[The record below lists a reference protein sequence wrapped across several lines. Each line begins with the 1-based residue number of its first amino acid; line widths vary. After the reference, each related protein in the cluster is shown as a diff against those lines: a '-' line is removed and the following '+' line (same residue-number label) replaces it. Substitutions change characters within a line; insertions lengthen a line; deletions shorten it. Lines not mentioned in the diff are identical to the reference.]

1 MIRFRLVHG
10 GGTLVREL
18 VPIKGTNR
26 REMELPLH
34 MLRGKALFIALLHR
48 IHLSLSCAE
57 KLPET

>member
-10 GGTLVREL
+10 GGMLVREL
-18 VPIKGTNR
+18 VPTKGTNR

-34 MLRGKALFIALLHR
+34 MLRGNALFIALLHL
-48 IHLSLSCAE
+48 IHLSLSHDE

>member
-10 GGTLVREL
+10 GGMLVREL

-34 MLRGKALFIALLHR
+34 MLRGKALFIALLHL
-48 IHLSLSCAE
+48 IHLSLSW
-57 KLPET
+57 